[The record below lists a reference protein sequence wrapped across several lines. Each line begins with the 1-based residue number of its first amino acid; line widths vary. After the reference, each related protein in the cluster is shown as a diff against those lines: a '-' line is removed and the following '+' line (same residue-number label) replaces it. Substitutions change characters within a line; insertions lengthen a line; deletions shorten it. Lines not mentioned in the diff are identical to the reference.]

1 MHLGICYV
9 DIYRILEDPRYISIG
24 WWLERGDN
32 TRFHSELDRKDPQ
45 RRWYFVLRR
54 GRVGRCQPLEV
65 YYSLFISFYWSCLF
79 IIFLSPHL
87 MFLI

>member
-1 MHLGICYV
+1 MHLGICFV
-9 DIYRILEDPRYISIG
+9 VFILGPSRSGNISIG

-65 YYSLFISFYWSCLF
+65 YCY
-79 IIFLSPHL
+79 LSIH
-87 MFLI
+87 F